1 MSIVTQARNYV
12 ASRYSTNSS
21 LYMETFIYE
30 NSSLIITDTNIPY
43 SHLVGMNVANTLEL
57 LFTLSNL
64 SVLMFIM
71 CFIGNVFI
79 RTVKL
84 ANAQESFLGAG
95 YKTATL
101 IFNVAT
107 LIFSTAS
114 ERTIENQN
122 TKTAHLAARTQEY
135 KNVIKSLK
143 AKISRRDTTIKNFE
157 ELIEE
162 KDQKHYLVELL
173 SIALEEGKLHET
185 QFFYQLLENTLQNLV
200 SSKNV
205 NGFRYKECI
214 IHWCLLLRF
223 YGGSRL
229 WNILKG
235 NSPGETITS
244 ENALDKLNL
253 LLPSISTIK
262 SYLPDLSFGNLVD
275 SDLKD
280 IVKAMALNNISNKII
295 ISYDEIEIRGGLCVM
310 KSTGKVIGFT
320 NCNEK
325 SFEDIYN
332 AKREITPDDIAS
344 HVCQFFATT
353 IDGEMSFP
361 ICFGGHKSNH
371 YEFITKKMTE
381 IRDQFKRTSY
391 GDYVLEVVGGCSDG
405 LAGNYQ
411 YATSHTNEN
420 YVHLFDWSHLLKR
433 LRNCLLKGDD
443 LIIEKESFSMN
454 TLLKVRNEPQ
464 LRDWVSENIIYPVD
478 IMKMEPVFALID
490 SNVISGIEQSKQIG
504 CCALAKYLTLMQQI
518 HQIFDDE
525 RCSNW
530 NEKKQLIESV
540 LTTLKEWKDANSNI
554 ICYGN
559 CNVSLDYS
567 ELHRKYYVKKHILQ
581 EDDEDTLLEKDQ
593 TISEEMYEY
602 VLDVTQDFLPQ
613 KNVML
618 IREYLCKQAPVA
630 DDGTIMN
637 NIFLSCPECNQIMQ
651 CKDTLYN
658 TIIISLKS
666 RQFGQH
672 VEGIVEEIATKLV
685 TNTFKQVR
693 IRTEPELPKESV
705 ITFNSEK
712 GLFVPSN
719 EKQSQAENISTSNI
733 ATIDSISEDSTQ
745 MSETSPQNKYVFF
758 DFETTGLWKNND
770 PPKITE
776 YCFVDVLTGAVLYG
790 LINPGKVISNQ
801 AQSITGL
808 NLNSLRSKLPI
819 EGHVM
824 DIIQFL
830 NNNSQG
836 KTYLIAHNGDR
847 LDFKVFAK
855 EFFGKFSEFNHDNI
869 VFVDSLR
876 LMKSES
882 TLHNCLPRKMTKKG
896 KSKPVFAE
904 DVLIEHFNLGNDNN
918 SHCAFYDAIGLL
930 NILIKFYGNLD
941 DALKAIDLEEYV
953 MQLVGAIQKF
963 ANGDSA
969 KFVPTT
975 RN

>member
-1 MSIVTQARNYV
+1 
-12 ASRYSTNSS
+12 
-21 LYMETFIYE
+21 
-30 NSSLIITDTNIPY
+30 
-43 SHLVGMNVANTLEL
+43 
-57 LFTLSNL
+57 
-64 SVLMFIM
+64 
-71 CFIGNVFI
+71 
-79 RTVKL
+79 
-84 ANAQESFLGAG
+84 
-95 YKTATL
+95 
-101 IFNVAT
+101 
-107 LIFSTAS
+107 
-114 ERTIENQN
+114 
-122 TKTAHLAARTQEY
+122 
-135 KNVIKSLK
+135 
-143 AKISRRDTTIKNFE
+143 
-157 ELIEE
+157 
-162 KDQKHYLVELL
+162 
-173 SIALEEGKLHET
+173 
-185 QFFYQLLENTLQNLV
+185 
-200 SSKNV
+200 
-205 NGFRYKECI
+205 
-214 IHWCLLLRF
+214 
-223 YGGSRL
+223 
-229 WNILKG
+229 
-235 NSPGETITS
+235 
-244 ENALDKLNL
+244 
-253 LLPSISTIK
+253 
-262 SYLPDLSFGNLVD
+262 
-275 SDLKD
+275 
-280 IVKAMALNNISNKII
+280 
-295 ISYDEIEIRGGLCVM
+295 
-310 KSTGKVIGFT
+310 
-320 NCNEK
+320 
-325 SFEDIYN
+325 
-332 AKREITPDDIAS
+332 
-344 HVCQFFATT
+344 
-353 IDGEMSFP
+353 
-361 ICFGGHKSNH
+361 
-371 YEFITKKMTE
+371 MTE

-567 ELHRKYYVKKHILQ
+567 ELHRKHYVKKHILQ

-637 NIFLSCPECNQIMQ
+637 NIFLSCPECNQIMVPQRSFIKHLQCHNYSPLQ

-672 VEGIVEEIATKLV
+672 VEGIVEGIVEEIATKLV
-685 TNTFKQVR
+685 TNTFKQIR

-758 DFETTGLWKNND
+758 DIETTGLWKNDD

-790 LINPGKVISNQ
+790 LVNPGKVISNQ

-819 EGHVM
+819 EGHVN
-824 DIIQFL
+824 DIIQFK
-830 NNNSQG
+830 Q
-836 KTYLIAHNGDR
+836 
-847 LDFKVFAK
+847 
-855 EFFGKFSEFNHDNI
+855 
-869 VFVDSLR
+869 
-876 LMKSES
+876 
-882 TLHNCLPRKMTKKG
+882 
-896 KSKPVFAE
+896 
-904 DVLIEHFNLGNDNN
+904 
-918 SHCAFYDAIGLL
+918 
-930 NILIKFYGNLD
+930 
-941 DALKAIDLEEYV
+941 
-953 MQLVGAIQKF
+953 
-963 ANGDSA
+963 
-969 KFVPTT
+969 
-975 RN
+975 